1 MNIHFHKSF
10 IQVAVV
16 FLCVCLSVSCGKSSP
31 EQQKKDIN
39 RDSCIII
46 GLLPALDCVPFYYAR
61 ENRICERL
69 GLQVKF
75 VFANSQMDL
84 DEYLEKGYVDVAA
97 SDIFRTVLQQNK
109 KKNIRFLACSPR
121 KWEVYTNRKL
131 RINKYD
137 HLGDRMIGMARNS
150 VPDYICDSINTKIK
164 PGKGI
169 LLKPQINDVFLRL
182 QMLNEG
188 QLDAAILPVPLTEKA
203 KSRKHIKLNP
213 SISQEGLAG
222 FSINARSME
231 RHAKELGLLLKAYNA
246 AVDSLK
252 NNPANGITATL
263 LSRFGMD
270 SIPSSIIKSPL
281 LCHLSSP
288 KSKDI
293 STAVSWAKRRK
304 IAHEGY
310 TGDTLVYQ
318 TTSRNK

>member
-1 MNIHFHKSF
+1 MNIHFHKPF
-10 IQVAVV
+10 IQGAVAL
-16 FLCVCLSVSCGKSSP
+16 LCICLSLSCSPSSP
-31 EQQKKDIN
+31 KQEKKGIN
-39 RDSCIII
+39 RDSYIII
-46 GLLPALDCVPFYYAR
+46 GMLPTLDCVPFYYAR
-61 ENRICERL
+61 ENRIYEKL

-97 SDIFRTVLQQNK
+97 SDIFRTILQQNK
-109 KKNIRFLACSPR
+109 KKDIRFLACSPR

-150 VPDYICDSINTKIK
+150 VPDYICDSISTKIK

-169 LLKPQINDVFLRL
+169 LLKAQINDVSLRL

-188 QLDAAILPVPLTEKA
+188 QLDAAVLPVPLTEKA
-203 KSRKHIKLNP
+203 KARRHIKLKP
-213 SISQEGLAG
+213 SFSQEGMAG
-222 FSINARSME
+222 FSINTKSMK
-231 RHAKELGLLLKAYNA
+231 RHAKDVSLLLKAYNA

-252 NNPANGITATL
+252 SHPAHGITNTL

-270 SIPSSIIKSPL
+270 SIPSSVIKSPL

-293 STAVSWAKRRK
+293 SAAVSWAKRRK
-304 IAHEGY
+304 FAKKEY
-310 TGDTLVYQ
+310 TGDTLVYPS
-318 TTSRNK
+318 TPRNK